1 MYYFRINNIIK
12 IIPILYFL
20 KEIGQVAKL
29 WRNLK
34 TSQKFEG
41 SKMNNEKDELKE
53 CIAREFEEIAKEEE
67 ESLEKDTSLVVPEGT
82 KEAVLARLKEQMREY
97 QREQAENEAR
107 EREEAINNLS
117 EEDRKALE
125 LGRKMLKA
133 EVGTA
138 DTSEKK
144 VHYRRKPLKIY
155 LALAAVIVC
164 VLAMGITSMG
174 GPERVVRM
182 VRQAVGDRDVEQVD
196 SNKTDKQNKIIEG
209 EAEEEAYQKIR
220 DTFDTDVVK
229 VFVCLPDMKFDT
241 MNLDESKQVAEM
253 YYSYDGET
261 IGYIINMP
269 YRDSSWGVDFED
281 SVEKKY
287 SKEIH
292 KCKINITLYEIED
305 SNVPKCVAK
314 FKYGNIEYMLMGTMS
329 EQNFEK
335 ILKNLFFPK

>member
-1 MYYFRINNIIK
+1 
-12 IIPILYFL
+12 
-20 KEIGQVAKL
+20 
-29 WRNLK
+29 
-34 TSQKFEG
+34 
-41 SKMNNEKDELKE
+41 MNNEKDELKE

-82 KEAVLARLKEQMREY
+82 KEAVFARLKEQMREY

-241 MNLDESKQVAEM
+241 MNLDESKQVAEI
-253 YYSYDGET
+253 YYSYNDET

>member
-1 MYYFRINNIIK
+1 
-12 IIPILYFL
+12 
-20 KEIGQVAKL
+20 
-29 WRNLK
+29 
-34 TSQKFEG
+34 
-41 SKMNNEKDELKE
+41 MNNEKDELKE

-82 KEAVLARLKEQMREY
+82 KEAVFARLKEQMREY

-314 FKYGNIEYMLMGTMS
+314 FKYGNIEYILMGTMS

>member
-1 MYYFRINNIIK
+1 
-12 IIPILYFL
+12 
-20 KEIGQVAKL
+20 
-29 WRNLK
+29 
-34 TSQKFEG
+34 
-41 SKMNNEKDELKE
+41 MNNEKDELKE
-53 CIAREFEEIAKEEE
+53 CIAREFEKIAKEEE

-241 MNLDESKQVAEM
+241 MNLDEKKQVAEL
-253 YYSYDGET
+253 YYTYQKRKIVYIVNT
-261 IGYIINMP
+261 GY
-269 YRDSSWGVDFED
+269 RESSWGIDIED
-281 SVEKKY
+281 SIEKEY
-287 SKEIH
+287 SKEING
-292 KCKINITLYEIED
+292 CNMNIVVYKVEN
-305 SNVPKCVAK
+305 SNQSRCVSK
-314 FKYGNIEYMLMGTMS
+314 FKYEGVEYFMMGLMEEGD
-329 EQNFEK
+329 FEK
-335 ILKNLFFPK
+335 ILKNLVFPK

>member
-1 MYYFRINNIIK
+1 
-12 IIPILYFL
+12 
-20 KEIGQVAKL
+20 
-29 WRNLK
+29 
-34 TSQKFEG
+34 
-41 SKMNNEKDELKE
+41 MNNEKDELKE

-117 EEDRKALE
+117 EEDRRALE

-144 VHYRRKPLKIY
+144 VHYRRKPMKIY

-241 MNLDESKQVAEM
+241 MNLDEKKQVAEL
-253 YYSYDGET
+253 YYTYQKRKIVYIVNT
-261 IGYIINMP
+261 GY
-269 YRDSSWGVDFED
+269 RESSWGIDIED
-281 SVEKKY
+281 SIEKEY
-287 SKEIH
+287 SKEING
-292 KCKINITLYEIED
+292 CNMNIVVYKVEN
-305 SNVPKCVAK
+305 SNQSRCVSK
-314 FKYGNIEYMLMGTMS
+314 FKYEGVEYFMMGLMEEGD
-329 EQNFEK
+329 FEK

>member
-1 MYYFRINNIIK
+1 
-12 IIPILYFL
+12 
-20 KEIGQVAKL
+20 
-29 WRNLK
+29 
-34 TSQKFEG
+34 
-41 SKMNNEKDELKE
+41 MNNEKDELKE

-82 KEAVLARLKEQMREY
+82 KEAVFARLKEQMREY

-174 GPERVVRM
+174 GLERVVRM

>member
-1 MYYFRINNIIK
+1 
-12 IIPILYFL
+12 
-20 KEIGQVAKL
+20 
-29 WRNLK
+29 
-34 TSQKFEG
+34 
-41 SKMNNEKDELKE
+41 MNNEKDELKE

-82 KEAVLARLKEQMREY
+82 KEAVFARLKEQMREY

-125 LGRKMLKA
+125 LVRKMLKA

>member
-1 MYYFRINNIIK
+1 
-12 IIPILYFL
+12 
-20 KEIGQVAKL
+20 
-29 WRNLK
+29 
-34 TSQKFEG
+34 
-41 SKMNNEKDELKE
+41 MNNEKDELKE
-53 CIAREFEEIAKEEE
+53 CIAREFEEIAKAEE

-117 EEDRKALE
+117 EEDRRALE

-241 MNLDESKQVAEM
+241 MNLDEKKQVAEL
-253 YYSYDGET
+253 YYTYQKRKIVYIVNT
-261 IGYIINMP
+261 GY
-269 YRDSSWGVDFED
+269 RESSWGIDIED
-281 SVEKKY
+281 SIEKEY
-287 SKEIH
+287 SKEING
-292 KCKINITLYEIED
+292 CNMNIVVYKVEN
-305 SNVPKCVAK
+305 SNQSQCVSK
-314 FKYGNIEYMLMGTMS
+314 FKYEGVEYFMMGLMEEGD
-329 EQNFEK
+329 FEK

>member
-1 MYYFRINNIIK
+1 
-12 IIPILYFL
+12 
-20 KEIGQVAKL
+20 
-29 WRNLK
+29 
-34 TSQKFEG
+34 
-41 SKMNNEKDELKE
+41 MNNEKDELKE

-117 EEDRKALE
+117 EEDRRALE

-182 VRQAVGDRDVEQVD
+182 VRQAVGDREVEQVD

>member
-1 MYYFRINNIIK
+1 
-12 IIPILYFL
+12 
-20 KEIGQVAKL
+20 
-29 WRNLK
+29 
-34 TSQKFEG
+34 
-41 SKMNNEKDELKE
+41 MNNEKDELKE

-82 KEAVLARLKEQMREY
+82 KEAVFARLKEQMREY

-335 ILKNLFFPK
+335 ILKNLFFQK

>member
-1 MYYFRINNIIK
+1 
-12 IIPILYFL
+12 
-20 KEIGQVAKL
+20 
-29 WRNLK
+29 
-34 TSQKFEG
+34 
-41 SKMNNEKDELKE
+41 MNNEKDELKE

-144 VHYRRKPLKIY
+144 VHYSRKPLKIY

-182 VRQAVGDRDVEQVD
+182 VRQAVGDRDVKQVD

>member
-1 MYYFRINNIIK
+1 
-12 IIPILYFL
+12 
-20 KEIGQVAKL
+20 
-29 WRNLK
+29 
-34 TSQKFEG
+34 
-41 SKMNNEKDELKE
+41 MNNEKDELKE
-53 CIAREFEEIAKEEE
+53 CIAREFDEIAKEEE

-117 EEDRKALE
+117 EEDRRALE

-314 FKYGNIEYMLMGTMS
+314 FKYGNIEYILMGTMS

>member
-117 EEDRKALE
+117 EEDRRALE

-144 VHYRRKPLKIY
+144 VHYSRKPLKIY

-182 VRQAVGDRDVEQVD
+182 VRQAVGDRE
-196 SNKTDKQNKIIEG
+196 
-209 EAEEEAYQKIR
+209 
-220 DTFDTDVVK
+220 
-229 VFVCLPDMKFDT
+229 
-241 MNLDESKQVAEM
+241 
-253 YYSYDGET
+253 
-261 IGYIINMP
+261 
-269 YRDSSWGVDFED
+269 
-281 SVEKKY
+281 VEK
-287 SKEIH
+287 I
-292 KCKINITLYEIED
+292 
-305 SNVPKCVAK
+305 VPAGK
-314 FKYGNIEYMLMGTMS
+314 
-329 EQNFEK
+329 
-335 ILKNLFFPK
+335 LKR

>member
-1 MYYFRINNIIK
+1 
-12 IIPILYFL
+12 
-20 KEIGQVAKL
+20 
-29 WRNLK
+29 
-34 TSQKFEG
+34 
-41 SKMNNEKDELKE
+41 MNNEKDELKE

-97 QREQAENEAR
+97 QCEQAENEAR

-117 EEDRKALE
+117 EEDRRALE

-144 VHYRRKPLKIY
+144 VHYSRKPLKIY

-241 MNLDESKQVAEM
+241 MNLDEKKQVAEL
-253 YYSYDGET
+253 YYTYQKRKIVYIVNT
-261 IGYIINMP
+261 GY
-269 YRDSSWGVDFED
+269 RESSWGIDIED
-281 SVEKKY
+281 SIEKEY
-287 SKEIH
+287 SKEING
-292 KCKINITLYEIED
+292 CNMNIVVYKLEN
-305 SNVPKCVAK
+305 SNQSRCVSK
-314 FKYGNIEYMLMGTMS
+314 FKYEGVEYFMMGLMEEGD
-329 EQNFEK
+329 FEK

>member
-1 MYYFRINNIIK
+1 
-12 IIPILYFL
+12 
-20 KEIGQVAKL
+20 
-29 WRNLK
+29 
-34 TSQKFEG
+34 
-41 SKMNNEKDELKE
+41 MNNEKDELKE

-117 EEDRKALE
+117 EEDRRALE

-164 VLAMGITSMG
+164 VLAMGITSME

-241 MNLDESKQVAEM
+241 MNLDEKKQVAEL
-253 YYSYDGET
+253 YYTYQKRKIVYIVNT
-261 IGYIINMP
+261 GY
-269 YRDSSWGVDFED
+269 RESSWGIDIED
-281 SVEKKY
+281 SIEKEY
-287 SKEIH
+287 SKEING
-292 KCKINITLYEIED
+292 CNMNIVVYKVEN
-305 SNVPKCVAK
+305 SNQSRCVSK
-314 FKYGNIEYMLMGTMS
+314 FKYEGVEYFMMGLMEEGD
-329 EQNFEK
+329 FEK

>member
-1 MYYFRINNIIK
+1 
-12 IIPILYFL
+12 
-20 KEIGQVAKL
+20 
-29 WRNLK
+29 
-34 TSQKFEG
+34 
-41 SKMNNEKDELKE
+41 MNNEKDELKE

-82 KEAVLARLKEQMREY
+82 KEAVFARLKEQMREY

-314 FKYGNIEYMLMGTMS
+314 FKYGNIEYMLMGTMR

>member
-1 MYYFRINNIIK
+1 
-12 IIPILYFL
+12 
-20 KEIGQVAKL
+20 
-29 WRNLK
+29 
-34 TSQKFEG
+34 
-41 SKMNNEKDELKE
+41 MNNEKDELKE

-117 EEDRKALE
+117 EEDRRALE

-196 SNKTDKQNKIIEG
+196 SNKTDKQNKIIEA

-241 MNLDESKQVAEM
+241 MNLDEKKQVAEL
-253 YYSYDGET
+253 YYTYQKRKIVYIVNT
-261 IGYIINMP
+261 GY
-269 YRDSSWGVDFED
+269 RESSWGIDIED
-281 SVEKKY
+281 SIEKEY
-287 SKEIH
+287 SKEING
-292 KCKINITLYEIED
+292 CNMNIVVYKVEN
-305 SNVPKCVAK
+305 SNQSRCVSK
-314 FKYGNIEYMLMGTMS
+314 FKYEGVEYFMMGLMEEGD
-329 EQNFEK
+329 FEK

>member
-1 MYYFRINNIIK
+1 MRTGEDEEK
-12 IIPILYFL
+12 D
-20 KEIGQVAKL
+20 
-29 WRNLK
+29 
-34 TSQKFEG
+34 
-41 SKMNNEKDELKE
+41 MNNEKDELKE

-182 VRQAVGDRDVEQVD
+182 VRQAVGDRLSLPSSTTLAVTVAPATVGSPTLASPLLTKRTW
-196 SNKTDKQNKIIEG
+196 SNVTVSPALTPSFSTLITSPSETV
-209 EAEEEAYQKIR
+209 Y
-220 DTFDTDVVK
+220 
-229 VFVCLPDMKFDT
+229 CLPP
-241 MNLDESKQVAEM
+241 VA
-253 YYSYDGET
+253 
-261 IGYIINMP
+261 IIAYI
-269 YRDSSWGVDFED
+269 W
-281 SVEKKY
+281 
-287 SKEIH
+287 H
-292 KCKINITLYEIED
+292 L
-305 SNVPKCVAK
+305 
-314 FKYGNIEYMLMGTMS
+314 
-329 EQNFEK
+329 
-335 ILKNLFFPK
+335 LK

>member
-1 MYYFRINNIIK
+1 
-12 IIPILYFL
+12 
-20 KEIGQVAKL
+20 
-29 WRNLK
+29 
-34 TSQKFEG
+34 
-41 SKMNNEKDELKE
+41 MNNEKDELKE

-174 GPERVVRM
+174 GQERIVRM

-241 MNLDESKQVAEM
+241 MNLDEKKQVAEL
-253 YYSYDGET
+253 YYTYQKRKIVYIVNT
-261 IGYIINMP
+261 GY
-269 YRDSSWGVDFED
+269 RESSWGIDIED
-281 SVEKKY
+281 SIEKEY
-287 SKEIH
+287 SKEING
-292 KCKINITLYEIED
+292 CNMNIVVYKVEN
-305 SNVPKCVAK
+305 SNQSRCVSK
-314 FKYGNIEYMLMGTMS
+314 FKYEGVEYFMMGLMEEGD
-329 EQNFEK
+329 FEK
-335 ILKNLFFPK
+335 ILKNLVFPK

>member
-1 MYYFRINNIIK
+1 
-12 IIPILYFL
+12 
-20 KEIGQVAKL
+20 
-29 WRNLK
+29 
-34 TSQKFEG
+34 
-41 SKMNNEKDELKE
+41 MNNEKDELKE

-117 EEDRKALE
+117 EEDRRALE

-144 VHYRRKPLKIY
+144 VHYRRKPLKIH

-241 MNLDESKQVAEM
+241 MNLDEKKQVAEL
-253 YYSYDGET
+253 YYTYQKRKIVYIVNT
-261 IGYIINMP
+261 GY
-269 YRDSSWGVDFED
+269 RESSWGIDIED
-281 SVEKKY
+281 SIEKEY
-287 SKEIH
+287 SKEING
-292 KCKINITLYEIED
+292 CNMNIVVYKVEN
-305 SNVPKCVAK
+305 SNQSRCVSK
-314 FKYGNIEYMLMGTMS
+314 FKYEGVEYFMMGLMEEGD
-329 EQNFEK
+329 FEK
-335 ILKNLFFPK
+335 ILKNLVFPK

>member
-1 MYYFRINNIIK
+1 
-12 IIPILYFL
+12 
-20 KEIGQVAKL
+20 
-29 WRNLK
+29 
-34 TSQKFEG
+34 
-41 SKMNNEKDELKE
+41 MNNEKDELKE

-82 KEAVLARLKEQMREY
+82 KEAVFARLKEQMREY

-281 SVEKKY
+281 SEEKKY
-287 SKEIH
+287 SQEIH
-292 KCKINITLYEIED
+292 KCKINITLYE
-305 SNVPKCVAK
+305 
-314 FKYGNIEYMLMGTMS
+314 
-329 EQNFEK
+329 
-335 ILKNLFFPK
+335 

>member
-1 MYYFRINNIIK
+1 
-12 IIPILYFL
+12 
-20 KEIGQVAKL
+20 
-29 WRNLK
+29 
-34 TSQKFEG
+34 
-41 SKMNNEKDELKE
+41 MNNEKDELKE

-117 EEDRKALE
+117 EEDRRALE

-182 VRQAVGDRDVEQVD
+182 VRQAVGDREVEKN
-196 SNKTDKQNKIIEG
+196 STSRKIKTIASED
-209 EAEEEAYQKIR
+209 EEKAYQEIR
-220 DTFDTDVVK
+220 DAFDTDVVK
-229 VFVCLPDMKFDT
+229 IFVCLPDMKFDT
-241 MNLDESKQVAEM
+241 MNLDESKQVAEL
-253 YYSYDGET
+253 YYTCND
-261 IGYIINMP
+261 
-269 YRDSSWGVDFED
+269 
-281 SVEKKY
+281 KK
-287 SKEIH
+287 
-292 KCKINITLYEIED
+292 
-305 SNVPKCVAK
+305 
-314 FKYGNIEYMLMGTMS
+314 
-329 EQNFEK
+329 
-335 ILKNLFFPK
+335 LFI

>member
-1 MYYFRINNIIK
+1 
-12 IIPILYFL
+12 
-20 KEIGQVAKL
+20 
-29 WRNLK
+29 
-34 TSQKFEG
+34 
-41 SKMNNEKDELKE
+41 MNNEKDELKE

-82 KEAVLARLKEQMREY
+82 KEAVFARLKEQMREY

-314 FKYGNIEYMLMGTMS
+314 FKYGTIEYMLMGTMS

>member
-1 MYYFRINNIIK
+1 
-12 IIPILYFL
+12 
-20 KEIGQVAKL
+20 
-29 WRNLK
+29 
-34 TSQKFEG
+34 
-41 SKMNNEKDELKE
+41 MNNEKDELKE

-117 EEDRKALE
+117 EEDRRALE

-182 VRQAVGDRDVEQVD
+182 VRQAVGDRDVEPVD

-241 MNLDESKQVAEM
+241 MNLDEKKQVAEL
-253 YYSYDGET
+253 YYTYQKRKIVYIVNT
-261 IGYIINMP
+261 GY
-269 YRDSSWGVDFED
+269 RESSWGIDIED
-281 SVEKKY
+281 SIEKEY
-287 SKEIH
+287 SKEING
-292 KCKINITLYEIED
+292 CNMNIVVYKVEN
-305 SNVPKCVAK
+305 SNQSRCVSK
-314 FKYGNIEYMLMGTMS
+314 FKYEGVEYFMMGLMEEGD
-329 EQNFEK
+329 FEK

>member
-1 MYYFRINNIIK
+1 
-12 IIPILYFL
+12 
-20 KEIGQVAKL
+20 
-29 WRNLK
+29 
-34 TSQKFEG
+34 
-41 SKMNNEKDELKE
+41 MNNEKDELKE

-97 QREQAENEAR
+97 QRKQAENEAR

-117 EEDRKALE
+117 EEDRRALE

-144 VHYRRKPLKIY
+144 VHYRRKPMKIY

-241 MNLDESKQVAEM
+241 MNLDEKKQVAEL
-253 YYSYDGET
+253 YYTYQKRKIVYIVNT
-261 IGYIINMP
+261 GY
-269 YRDSSWGVDFED
+269 RESSWGIDIED
-281 SVEKKY
+281 SIEKEY
-287 SKEIH
+287 SKEING
-292 KCKINITLYEIED
+292 CNMNIVVYKVEN
-305 SNVPKCVAK
+305 SNQSRCVSK
-314 FKYGNIEYMLMGTMS
+314 FKYEGVEYFMMGLMEEGD
-329 EQNFEK
+329 FEK